1 MGDIVTTLS
10 RMERYAVTGTVNS
23 SASTYKL
30 VENDFSF
37 EHRCEIEAKEKGKI
51 NMYFVEP
58 KKENV

>member
-1 MGDIVTTLS
+1 
-10 RMERYAVTGTVNS
+10 MERYAVTGTVNS

-58 KKENV
+58 KKQNV